1 MQLTTSAGL
10 IFMLTRLYF
19 YSVLLPYET
28 ATFQLRS
35 PQKQKI
41 GLHSPD
47 LHKMVMGPKARDNV
61 QDPHKQRSMQKTP
74 WFREEQADVML
85 NYLPLRNVL
94 I

>member
-1 MQLTTSAGL
+1 MVANCQPGVLGRGCLTEAAESVWGKLLRQTQLTISAEGL
-10 IFMLTRLYF
+10 IFVLTRLYF

-47 LHKMVMGPKARDNV
+47 LHKMLIGPKAR
-61 QDPHKQRSMQKTP
+61 R
-74 WFREEQADVML
+74 
-85 NYLPLRNVL
+85 
-94 I
+94 